1 MIAPT
6 LRKNL
11 RLWINEA
18 VTAGAR
24 RFKACAIVGITLR
37 CFQRW
42 REDDIDR
49 RSTRV
54 QTPVNVLSEAEV
66 AAILTVVN
74 TPEFAHL
81 PPSQI
86 VPLLADQGKYLG
98 SERTFYRVLHRHNQL
113 AHRRLERKASK
124 RARPLALR
132 ATGPNQVAS
141 WDVTYLPSAIRGKYW
156 YLYAVMDL
164 FSRKIVAWQVYET
177 ESGEHASSLMRDYV
191 EREAIPPNQLTLHA
205 DNGAVMKGATL
216 YVTLQTLGITAS
228 HSRPSVSDDN
238 AFIEAFFRTIKYR
251 PESPVEPFATVQEA
265 RQFSDKMMAWYNQE
279 HKHSGISYVTPNQ
292 RHSKEDIP
300 ILARRA
306 EVYEQARAKNPNRW
320 SGKTRNWTHKEEVH
334 LNPHR
339 VEQVHTKINRNEA
352 RRTR

>member
-1 MIAPT
+1 MIAPA

-18 VTAGAR
+18 VAAGAGR
-24 RFKACAIVGITLR
+24 CRACAIAGTTLR

-113 AHRRLERKASK
+113 AHRRLERKPSK
-124 RARPLALR
+124 RSLPLALR
-132 ATGPNQVAS
+132 ATGSNQVAS
-141 WDVTYLPSAIRGKYW
+141 WDITYLPSAIRGKYW
-156 YLYAVMDL
+156 YLYAIMDL

-177 ESGEHASSLMRDYV
+177 ESGEHASGLFNY
-191 EREAIPPNQLTLHA
+191 AL
-205 DNGAVMKGATL
+205 
-216 YVTLQTLGITAS
+216 
-228 HSRPSVSDDN
+228 
-238 AFIEAFFRTIKYR
+238 
-251 PESPVEPFATVQEA
+251 
-265 RQFSDKMMAWYNQE
+265 
-279 HKHSGISYVTPNQ
+279 
-292 RHSKEDIP
+292 
-300 ILARRA
+300 
-306 EVYEQARAKNPNRW
+306 
-320 SGKTRNWTHKEEVH
+320 
-334 LNPHR
+334 
-339 VEQVHTKINRNEA
+339 
-352 RRTR
+352 